1 MTLDWLLS
9 QSGGE
14 SETETLFNQLMCSIH
29 DQKSATGGL
38 KPLDYMKRQT
48 SSVKQ
53 VAEKKAI
60 EQIEAKSGEV
70 DATLERMKRELGER
84 VVESMSAKQL
94 YLEYQ
99 RFVAKTI

>member
-1 MTLDWLLS
+1 
-9 QSGGE
+9 
-14 SETETLFNQLMCSIH
+14 MCSIH